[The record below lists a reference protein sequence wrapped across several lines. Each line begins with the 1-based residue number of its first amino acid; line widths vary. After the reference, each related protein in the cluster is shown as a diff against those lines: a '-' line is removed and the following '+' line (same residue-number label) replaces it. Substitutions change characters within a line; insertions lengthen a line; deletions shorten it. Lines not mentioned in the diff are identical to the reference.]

1 MASTLKKEYY
11 KKSKGEKTMKNVN
24 TFSGKMLIQAGDL
37 VDLCE
42 REIERQHEIQE
53 TAETRNAKSNC
64 SKQVRKMELL
74 ENILMSV
81 PCDLWYDLEGCRGD
95 DVRGWTLC
103 NAGSLVEC
111 TVKYHYGVF
120 ERTVINGKEAEVVRK
135 TYGPGVDLKQGFCPK
150 EVKASLV
157 ANALATPSDTDD
169 EATTLVNAVGV
180 WSIKKADVMSYVNKN
195 GRLPHNV
202 PCGKPIKWLAERLG
216 FEVE

>member
-1 MASTLKKEYY
+1 
-11 KKSKGEKTMKNVN
+11 MKNVN
-24 TFSGKMLIQAGDL
+24 TYSGKMLVQATTL

-42 REIERQHEIQE
+42 KEIQRQHEIQE
-53 TAETRNAKSNC
+53 NAETRNAKSNC
-64 SKQVRKMELL
+64 AKQVRKMELM

-81 PCDLWYDLEGCRGD
+81 PHDLWYDLEGCRGD
-95 DVRGWTLC
+95 DVRGWALC

-111 TVKYHYGVF
+111 TVKFHYGVY
-120 ERTVINGKEAEVVRK
+120 EKTVINGKEAKVVRK
-135 TYGPGVDLKQGFCPK
+135 TYGPGVDMKEGFCPK

-169 EATTLVNAVGV
+169 NATTLVNAVGV

-216 FEVE
+216 FETE

>member
-1 MASTLKKEYY
+1 
-11 KKSKGEKTMKNVN
+11 MKNVN
-24 TFSGKMLIQAGDL
+24 TFSGKMLVQATTL

-53 TAETRNAKSNC
+53 NAETRNAKSNC
-64 SKQVRKMELL
+64 AKQVRKMELL

-120 ERTVINGKEAEVVRK
+120 EKTVINGKECKVVRK

-169 EATTLVNAVGV
+169 GATTLVNAVGV
-180 WSIKKADVMSYVNKN
+180 WSIKKSEVMSYVNKN

>member
-1 MASTLKKEYY
+1 MKK
-11 KKSKGEKTMKNVN
+11 VN
-24 TFSGKMLIQAGDL
+24 TYSGKMLVQAGDL

-53 TAETRNAKSNC
+53 NAETRNAKSNC
-64 SKQVRKMELL
+64 AKQVKKMQLM

-81 PCDLWYDLEGCRGD
+81 PQSLWYDLEGCRGD

-111 TVKYHYGVF
+111 TIKYHYGVF
-120 ERTVINGKEAEVVRK
+120 EKTIINGKEAEVVRK

-169 EATTLVNAVGV
+169 GATTLVNAVGV
-180 WSIKKADVMSYVNKN
+180 WTIKKSEVMSYVNKN

-202 PCGKPIKWLAERLG
+202 PCGKPIKWLAERFG
-216 FEVE
+216 FEVD

>member
-1 MASTLKKEYY
+1 
-11 KKSKGEKTMKNVN
+11 MKNVN
-24 TFSGKMLIQAGDL
+24 TFSGKMLVQATTL

-42 REIERQHEIQE
+42 KEIQRQHEIQD
-53 TAETRNAKSNC
+53 TAESRNAKSNC

-81 PCDLWYDLEGCRGD
+81 PQSLWYDLEGCRGD

-120 ERTVINGKEAEVVRK
+120 EKTIINGEGAEVVRK
-135 TYGPGVDLKQGFCPK
+135 TYGPGVVLKQGFCPK

-157 ANALATPSDTDD
+157 ANALATPSDNDD
-169 EATTLVNAVGV
+169 GATTLVNAVGV
-180 WSIKKADVMSYVNKN
+180 WSLKKSEVMSYVNKN
-195 GRLPHNV
+195 RRLPHNV
-202 PCGKPIKWLAERLG
+202 PCGKPLK
-216 FEVE
+216 